1 MTLTVG
7 EIIKAY
13 REHND
18 LSLEDFARMSGLTKA
33 YISKLEH
40 EVDPRNGKPIN
51 PTIDAVGGI
60 SKAMGMSAPDLLLKM
75 GDDDKTIDT
84 YPYKAEIEL
93 EAAKLNAAKLKRLLA
108 YAKFLQQEDSDD

>member
-13 REHND
+13 RAHND
-18 LSLEDFARMSGLTKA
+18 LSLEDFARLSGLTKA

-51 PTIDAVGGI
+51 PTLDAVGGI
-60 SKAMGMSAPDLLLKM
+60 SKAMGMSAPDLLIKM
-75 GDDDKTIDT
+75 GDDNVVIET
-84 YPYKAEIEL
+84 YPYKTEIEQ
-93 EAAKLNAAKLKRLLA
+93 EAAQMDAAQLKRLLA
-108 YAKFLQQEDSDD
+108 YARFLRQEDSND